1 MANLIKILSYNART
15 RALNGFF
22 TILFVFTAIFC
33 VVNFASLTFYL
44 PLLNLAVAYQI
55 GHFFTYRRQRRTYIP
70 LLLIAAIYFG
80 LYIWSLP
87 F

>member
-1 MANLIKILSYNART
+1 M
-15 RALNGFF
+15 
-22 TILFVFTAIFC
+22 
-33 VVNFASLTFYL
+33 VNFASLTFYL